1 MGAWGAGIFENDDA
15 LDFVGELAADTCTA
29 KLTELFEGVA
39 AAGMQGQSIEL
50 PEACQVLTG
59 VGLIAAACGHPPQ
72 DLPDDAEPLVQALLN
87 PSKEFVEKGT
97 SALSYV
103 LMSSE
108 LVDLWAETDDPSE
121 WNQVTTSLIAGLDA
135 PARAKQVPK
144 KRRNEMSAAV
154 CSFCGELIPTMELV
168 SLDLR
173 RPWSLPGFSR
183 GIYAHESCL
192 NAKLHPKYLVQWW
205 TPDLDA

>member
-15 LDFVGELAADTCTA
+15 LDFVGELAADTCAA
-29 KLTELFEGVA
+29 KLAELFESVA
-39 AAGMQGQSIEL
+39 AAGMQGESIEL
-50 PEACQVLTG
+50 PEACQVLAG
-59 VGLIAAACGHPPQ
+59 VGLIAAARGHSPR
-72 DLPDDAEPLVQALLN
+72 DLPDDAESLVQSLQH
-87 PSKEFVEKGT
+87 PSRELVEKGT

-121 WNQVTTSLIAGLDA
+121 WNKVATGLIAGLDA
-135 PARAKQVPK
+135 PARAKQIPK

-154 CSFCGELIPTMELV
+154 CSFCGELIPTMDLV

-173 RPWSLPGFSR
+173 RPWSQPGVSR

-205 TPDLDA
+205 TPDVEV